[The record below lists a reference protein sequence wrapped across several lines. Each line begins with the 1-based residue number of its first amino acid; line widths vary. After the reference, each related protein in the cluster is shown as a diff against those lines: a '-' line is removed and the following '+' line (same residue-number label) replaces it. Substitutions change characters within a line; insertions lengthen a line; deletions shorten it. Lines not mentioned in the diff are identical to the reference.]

1 MPWCV
6 YIVSNANRTLY
17 VGITTDPVRRLYE
30 HRTGKYDNA
39 FTKRYNFDRM
49 VYFEGCTDQKSAA
62 KREKQIKRM
71 SRAQK
76 IAMIEAMNPS
86 WKNLAEIGTLLG
98 VDDRGR

>member
-17 VGITTDPVRRLYE
+17 AGITTDPVRRLEE

-49 VYFEGCTDQKSAA
+49 VYFEACADQRAAA
-62 KREKQIKRM
+62 KREKQMKRM
-71 SRAQK
+71 SRAEK
-76 IAMIEAMNPS
+76 IAMIEAVNPS
-86 WKNLAEIGTLLG
+86 WKNLADIGALLALE
-98 VDDRGR
+98 